1 MAATVLAD
9 IAQVGAYIASHV
21 GMPNVDLD
29 VMREA
34 QVVSIVNKISA
45 LRSLDIPES
54 TALVTAIR
62 GTAFT
67 ANQIGML
74 VAAVNERLVAAGQ
87 NHNDN
92 AQPQS
97 FMHLQNYV
105 PASTWAYLEG
115 DHPPST
121 KQSHIMELLR
131 ALGVTNPDE
140 GSQAH
145 IASFLILVARH
156 DVQTP
161 LEKYELKVD
170 VKKLLLPPK
179 RKAMRTRAREVPF
192 IAEYPEDAAKGL
204 PPAMFAA
211 IYPGGPPA
219 PRQVAGLIDLEHD
232 FPKRKTHKSLRGS
245 PVAPAQPLLQLGG
258 AAPANMNTFITG
270 LLQQF
275 MNSQSDSCPITYA
288 GGRGRPPARGA
299 ALPALG
305 ADGDSPAGE
314 GSMMHFRPPKRAR
327 TGFSDEF
334 DDSPGGCADAH
345 AVGDGAMRPPAC
357 SAPSTAAYGDVKV
370 DANPA
375 ATHAHHAP
383 LGGIEM
389 GDPEKGCVR
398 VGGMKPP
405 MTVGAS
411 SVEALVARQRKAFAA
426 RDTDK
431 AASGKSKK
439 GKAKAVMAKPAAAIP
454 SAKAKAAAPSKAA
467 VRSAHEPP
475 RPKMPSTKKQSAPI
489 IWFGGKIYISLS
501 KEAFRVLPSVGDKV
515 DKIFTWRVCGGAN
528 IAWSQALDF
537 ISETRHNEPFGL
549 SFP

>member
-1 MAATVLAD
+1 MAAAVLAD

-21 GMPNVDLD
+21 GMPSVDLD
-29 VMREA
+29 CMREA

-45 LRSLDIPES
+45 LRSLDITES
-54 TALVTAIR
+54 TSLVTAIR

-67 ANQIGML
+67 ADQIGMM
-74 VAAVNERLVAAGQ
+74 VVAVNERLVAAGQ

-97 FMHLQNYV
+97 FMYLQNYL
-105 PASTWAYLEG
+105 PASAWAYLEG

-121 KQSHIMELLR
+121 KQSHIIELLR

-156 DVQTP
+156 DVHTP
-161 LEKYELKVD
+161 LEKYELKTD
-170 VKKLLLPPK
+170 VKNLLLPPK
-179 RKAMRTRAREVPF
+179 KKAMRTRARVVPF

-245 PVAPAQPLLQLGG
+245 PVAPAPPLLQLGG
-258 AAPANMNTFITG
+258 AVPANINTFLTG
-270 LLQQF
+270 LYQQF
-275 MNSQSDSCPITYA
+275 MRGQSDCPITYA

-299 ALPALG
+299 ALPAPG
-305 ADGDSPAGE
+305 ADGDSPAGD
-314 GSMMHFRPPKRAR
+314 GSIMHFRPPKRAR
-327 TGFSDEF
+327 TDFSDEF

-357 SAPSTAAYGDVKV
+357 PAPSTLACGDVMVEAK
-370 DANPA
+370 PA

-383 LGGIEM
+383 LGDIEM
-389 GDPEKGCVR
+389 GDPEKGCTR

-405 MTVGAS
+405 MTVAAS
-411 SVEALVARQRKAFAA
+411 SVDALVARQRKAFAA
-426 RDTDK
+426 RDK
-431 AASGKSKK
+431 AASGKGKK
-439 GKAKAVMAKPAAAIP
+439 GKEKEVMAKPAAAIP
-454 SAKAKAAAPSKAA
+454 RAKAKAAASSKAA
-467 VRSAHEPP
+467 KRSAHEPP
-475 RPKMPSTKKQSAPI
+475 RPKMPSTKKQSEPI

-528 IAWSQALDF
+528 IAWAQALDF